1 MQFSLEGK
9 MCRTEVFCTDKQASM
24 AETGGG
30 KFPLVFVFMGE
41 YTDELHHRLKEF
53 IMPQIE
59 AGVVKPFVAAA
70 FGPADWDA
78 DYSPWYVKTDSG
90 REFAGNAPQY
100 LDFLQHCMLPYL
112 ERTLPL
118 SKTVY
123 TMGYSLGGLAALYYY
138 LELGFAGCISCS
150 GSLWYPGFQDY
161 CREQIEKKLQ
171 EKEMQIKDSV
181 YFSLGGKEKNTTDP
195 SMCHIEEDT
204 RWTYEA
210 FQKVAQTTFVHE
222 PGGHMCKVERRLAH
236 GLIWLL
242 SDKKQLSG
250 KRSLRLH

>member
-1 MQFSLEGK
+1 
-9 MCRTEVFCTDKQASM
+9 
-24 AETGGG
+24 
-30 KFPLVFVFMGE
+30 
-41 YTDELHHRLKEF
+41 
-53 IMPQIE
+53 MPQIE
-59 AGVVKPFVAAA
+59 AGKVRPFVLALY
-70 FGPADWDA
+70 GPIEWDA
-78 DYSPWYVKTDSG
+78 DYSPWYATALQG

-100 LDFLQHCMLPYL
+100 LDFIQYRLLPYL
-112 ERTLPL
+112 KESFPL
-118 SKTVY
+118 SGEVY
-123 TMGYSLGGLAALYYY
+123 TLGYSLGGLAALYYY
-138 LELGFAGCISCS
+138 FELGFAGCISCS

-171 EKEMQIKDSV
+171 EKEMRIKDSV

-242 SDKKQLSG
+242 SDKKQLPG
-250 KRSLRLH
+250 KRSLRLHQNQN